1 MAVTILIQP
10 TTYYLKETEFLVE
23 IKNDIFVIREYHME
37 APALNTENLLNIVVN
52 VTLRHTGVTRD
63 LLTEQHMRI
72 TQDVTDARTIIVKVS
87 YALNIP
93 ISAIRRVLKRDNNT
107 VVYYLAHDVDEMK
120 LYEIKKEIIQYVDL
134 MEKGTSDER
143 EEDKTV

>member
-1 MAVTILIQP
+1 M
-10 TTYYLKETEFLVE
+10 K
-23 IKNDIFVIREYHME
+23 

-52 VTLRHTGVTRD
+52 VTLRQVGITRD

-72 TQDVTDARTIIVKVS
+72 TQEITDARTIIVKIS
-87 YALNIP
+87 HSLNIP

-120 LYEIKKEIIQYVDL
+120 LYEIKKEVMQYVDL
-134 MEKGTSDER
+134 MEKGPATATTEETTSEKQKS
-143 EEDKTV
+143 EK

>member
-10 TTYYLKETEFLVE
+10 TTYYLKGMEFLVE

>member
-1 MAVTILIQP
+1 
-10 TTYYLKETEFLVE
+10 
-23 IKNDIFVIREYHME
+23 ME

-120 LYEIKKEIIQYVDL
+120 LYEIKKEVMQYVNL
-134 MEKGTSDER
+134 MENGMADNSI
-143 EEDKTV
+143 EDKAR

>member
-1 MAVTILIQP
+1 
-10 TTYYLKETEFLVE
+10 
-23 IKNDIFVIREYHME
+23 ME

-52 VTLRHTGVTRD
+52 VTLKHIGVTRD

-72 TQDVTDARTIIVKVS
+72 TQDITDARTIIVKVS
-87 YALNIP
+87 FSLNIP

-107 VVYYLAHDVDEMK
+107 VVYYLAHNVDDMK
-120 LYEIKKEIIQYVDL
+120 LYEVKKEIIQYVDL